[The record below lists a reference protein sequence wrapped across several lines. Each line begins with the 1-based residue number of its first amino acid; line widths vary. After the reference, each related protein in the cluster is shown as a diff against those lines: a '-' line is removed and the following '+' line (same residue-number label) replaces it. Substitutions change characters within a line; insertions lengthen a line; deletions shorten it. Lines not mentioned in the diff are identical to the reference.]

1 MSQVMPEILYSY
13 WDKLP
18 VIKSPP
24 KDVGIKL
31 VKKDVRQFI
40 IQAISKGVDDS
51 GRPRHALSANEIEEY
66 LSNRDYQ
73 IKKSS
78 LYYQIQ
84 ILVDLGLVQEISTIN
99 KGRNLITYF
108 GRTSKLI
115 MFGHDHDDKTKT
127 KKSETNPDFEEFLR
141 RMAEK
146 NTINADIEK
155 LSQEL
160 KAERDCHSKQVQVN
174 FSKWIANY
182 AEELQGLNFDLL
194 ELNKLYVE
202 IKKYS
207 DPYVELLKQLEH
219 ILHIDRN

>member
-1 MSQVMPEILYSY
+1 MDELIPEILYSY
-13 WDKLP
+13 WDDLS
-18 VIKSPP
+18 VIKSIPME
-24 KDVGIKL
+24 VGAKL
-31 VKKDVRQFI
+31 GKNEVRHYI
-40 IQAISKGVDDS
+40 IQAISKGVDDD
-51 GRPRHALSANEIEEY
+51 GRSRHALSVNEILNFLTTKKYE
-66 LSNRDYQ
+66 
-73 IKKSS
+73 IKISS

-84 ILVDLGLVQEISTIN
+84 ILVDLGLVQVVSTIK

-115 MFGHDHDDKTKT
+115 MFEHDDKQSKP
-127 KKSETNPDFEEFLR
+127 KIIKNEPDFEEFLK

-146 NTINADIEK
+146 NKIKADVEQ

-160 KAERDCHSKQVQVN
+160 IAERDLHSKDVQVH

-202 IKKYS
+202 IKQYS
-207 DPYVELLKQLEH
+207 EPYLRILDQLEQ
-219 ILHIDRN
+219 ILNIDRD